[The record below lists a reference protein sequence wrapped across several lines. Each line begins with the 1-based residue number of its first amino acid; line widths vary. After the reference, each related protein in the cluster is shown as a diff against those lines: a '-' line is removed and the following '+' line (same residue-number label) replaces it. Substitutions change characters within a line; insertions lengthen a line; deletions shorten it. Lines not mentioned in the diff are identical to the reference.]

1 MTCDASY
8 HIVLRSVDLVDKQP
22 RPPRLLRH
30 YLRGGG
36 GECDE
41 GMLYVCTH
49 GSQQSEEEL
58 PYKRGRAGV
67 RGLYTWDA
75 HCNWNGST
83 FRGREETGQREE
95 RGPKRYLLTP
105 L

>member
-36 GECDE
+36 GDAMKGCCMYVRTEASNQRKNSPTSV
-41 GMLYVCTH
+41 GGLGFGVCTP
-49 GSQQSEEEL
+49 GTPTAIGTVLRSGGGK
-58 PYKRGRAGV
+58 KRDSAR
-67 RGLYTWDA
+67 
-75 HCNWNGST
+75 
-83 FRGREETGQREE
+83 REAQRD
-95 RGPKRYLLTP
+95 TC
-105 L
+105 